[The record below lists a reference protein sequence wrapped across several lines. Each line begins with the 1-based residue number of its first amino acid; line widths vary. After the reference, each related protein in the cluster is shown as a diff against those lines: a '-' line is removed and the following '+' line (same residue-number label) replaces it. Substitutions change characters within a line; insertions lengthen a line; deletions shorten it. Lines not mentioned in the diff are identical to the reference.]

1 MRSIFKNHWIY
12 LLGLVL
18 FLNASTN
25 ALAQFETDTPTLSA
39 TPTPFVT
46 GTPEISTVW
55 LEFNASD
62 SAAKKTILK
71 PTPTPNIS
79 AISSLTEPEDIAPLS
94 APTPE
99 TGSNTEQNKSQAN
112 VLKTGNENKVSGT
125 SGSASGSAS
134 AKVTSGKASNEMD
147 LGSEEDNASQ
157 SSGLSGSSPKKSASG
172 SHSSVLEEAPEA
184 NSGSLGMIGLYEAGI
199 QNYKNKNYDSSIHY
213 LKKALTI
220 SDASVP
226 FYYYAEAN
234 AMLAVI
240 YKFYR
245 IDEDLSRR
253 YCEAALKIDP
263 STKTARKLIH
273 EIGASNTEAEK
284 KYLVGIKAYEK
295 GNDAAAIGAFKEM
308 VEDKDSATPSFY
320 YAEAYK
326 ILGLIYQFHLKDEKQ
341 AAVYY
346 HDALRI
352 EPDDETAK
360 GNLAELLQ
368 N

>member
-1 MRSIFKNHWIY
+1 MKSIFQNYWIIPW
-12 LLGLVL
+12 GFVL
-18 FLNASTN
+18 FFSVSTQVF
-25 ALAQFETDTPTLSA
+25 AQFETDTPTLSV

-55 LEFNASD
+55 LEFNAPD
-62 SAAKKTILK
+62 STPSKTALK

-79 AISSLTEPEDIAPLS
+79 VISSLTEPEDIAPLS
-94 APTPE
+94 APTPQAASSANQNQSQTMDKAG
-99 TGSNTEQNKSQAN
+99 TG
-112 VLKTGNENKVSGT
+112 NKVSGT
-125 SGSASGSAS
+125 SAS
-134 AKVTSGKASNEMD
+134 AQKQTSSKTIPGKSSNEMNFESGD
-147 LGSEEDNASQ
+147 ENGSL
-157 SSGLSGSSPKKSASG
+157 SSGLSGASPQKSVSASRAL
-172 SHSSVLEEAPEA
+172 SSEGTAEIEP
-184 NSGSLGMIGLYEAGI
+184 GSLGMIKLYEAGI
-199 QNYKNKNYDSSIHY
+199 QNYKNKNYDSAIQH
-213 LKKALTI
+213 LKRSLTI
-220 SDASVP
+220 SDNNVP

-245 IDEDLSRR
+245 IDEELSRR
-253 YCEAALKIDP
+253 YCETALKIDP

-295 GNDAAAIGAFKEM
+295 GNDAGAIHAFEEM
-308 VEDKDSATPSFY
+308 MEDKDPATPSFY

-341 AAVYY
+341 AVLNYQA
-346 HDALRI
+346 ALKI
-352 EPDDETAK
+352 EPDDETSK
-360 GNLAELLQ
+360 KNLNLLRQ